1 RDDLQAVG
9 LILSYFYSGAESWE
23 QYQQQR
29 DQETTAP
36 VLTSFL
42 TAVAS
47 HKPVDYGILREIFYD
62 AYHDLVLHLEIA
74 LDIKGPRAMRDS
86 KLPKMDALAGM
97 KTADLFE
104 NLSSTLSHIGR
115 LSGTPMSALP
125 SLTWSELLNTV
136 EEMLRIYMVLVAR
149 DRPSSEKK
157 TQ

>member
-1 RDDLQAVG
+1 
-9 LILSYFYSGAESWE
+9 
-23 QYQQQR
+23 
-29 DQETTAP
+29 
-36 VLTSFL
+36 
-42 TAVAS
+42 
-47 HKPVDYGILREIFYD
+47 
-62 AYHDLVLHLEIA
+62 
-74 LDIKGPRAMRDS
+74 
-86 KLPKMDALAGM
+86 MDALAGM

-157 TQ
+157 TQVMDPSATPQNKKYKQTSRILLTHENCVVAAIVEEVHDDTEELGRKKTQK